1 VILGVDAWRAVGDRT
16 GVGRNVE
23 HLLTAWSRQDVP
35 FELVRIFSPA
45 PLSGVPEHPSFR
57 FEVLP
62 GPAGEL
68 RWQASRLRRAAS
80 GTDVL
85 FGQYTLPPGYRGRC
99 VVDNLGIYRG
109 RFAIPGWRTRVR
121 SWHNRVSARRADVVI
136 ANSESTKADIM
147 RYYGV
152 DPGRIVVVWPGAAAE
167 FRPARPGDEA
177 ATAAAVQ
184 SALGTSGV
192 PYCLFVGKLSARR
205 NVPALLE
212 AFATV
217 CTRHPDFHLLIV
229 GPNSSGVP
237 VDALIGRL
245 GLDGSVRHVPFLDAA
260 SLAPLY
266 RGAHAFVLP
275 TEHEGF
281 SHTIP
286 EALASGCPVITVE
299 HAALA
304 EADLRRA
311 VLVVP
316 SPSAELL
323 ADAIEL
329 TIADPA
335 LRGELVRKG
344 LDLARTLTWDET
356 ARRTMDV
363 LYRVA
368 KSGAAPS
375 RTTRSPV
382 SAER

>member
-16 GVGRNVE
+16 GVGRNIE
-23 HLLTAWSRQDVP
+23 HLLAGWSRQELP

-45 PLSGVPEHPSFR
+45 PLSDAPEHSTFR

-68 RWQASRLRRAAS
+68 RWQASRLRRAAR
-80 GTDVL
+80 GIDVL

-121 SWHNRVSARRADVVI
+121 SWHNRVSARRAEVVI
-136 ANSESTKADIM
+136 ANSESTKADIV

-152 DPGRIVVVWPGAAAE
+152 DPGRIVVVWPGAAAA
-167 FRPARPGDEA
+167 FRPAGPGDEA
-177 ATAAAVQ
+177 ATGAALEE
-184 SALGTSGV
+184 ALGHRDV
-192 PYCLFVGKLSARR
+192 PYLLFVGKLSARR
-205 NVPALLE
+205 NVPVLLE

-217 CTRHPDFHLLIV
+217 HRTHPDFHLLIV
-229 GPNSSGVP
+229 GPNSTGLP
-237 VDALIGRL
+237 VDALVESL
-245 GLDGSVRHVPFLDAA
+245 GLNGAVRHLPFLGLEA
-260 SLAPLY
+260 LAPLY

-304 EADLRRA
+304 EANMREA
-311 VLVVP
+311 VLAVP
-316 SPSAELL
+316 SPSTGLL
-323 ADAIEL
+323 ADAIER
-329 TIADPA
+329 TITEPA
-335 LRGELVRKG
+335 LRDELVRKG
-344 LDLARTLTWDET
+344 LDVARTLTWDEA
-356 ARRTMDV
+356 ARRTMAV
-363 LYRVA
+363 LFRVA
-368 KSGAAPS
+368 TA
-375 RTTRSPV
+375 
-382 SAER
+382 